1 MIFGKLIIK
10 DAVLHTHRDSFILE
24 GIKKVS
30 IHRPFLSSG
39 VMIAS
44 LAGLFAMGF
53 MDILYLS
60 ELVLLASV
68 ASTSMLFG
76 TSFAQLRLI
85 SRDLGVSEAPDA
97 VYGTYAHLK
106 RERLKISSAVAE
118 AKSGGAS

>member
-30 IHRPFLSSG
+30 IHRPFLSTG

-44 LAGLFAMGF
+44 LAGLFAVGF
-53 MDILYLS
+53 EDILYPG
-60 ELVLLASV
+60 ELALIVSV
-68 ASTSMLFG
+68 AGAAMSFG
-76 TSFAQLRLI
+76 LNLAQLRLI

-106 RERLKISSAVAE
+106 RERLKVSAAVAQ

>member
-44 LAGLFAMGF
+44 LAGLFTVGF
-53 MDILYLS
+53 ADILYPG
-60 ELVLLASV
+60 ELVLLGSV
-68 ASTSMLFG
+68 ASTAMLFG
-76 TSFAQLRLI
+76 LNLAQLRLI
-85 SRDLGVSEAPDA
+85 SRDLSVSEAPDA

-106 RERLKISSAVAE
+106 RERLKISSAVAQ

>member
-1 MIFGKLIIK
+1 MIFGKLIIN
-10 DAVLHTHRDSFILE
+10 DGVLHTHRDSFILE

-30 IHRPFLSSG
+30 IHRPFLSTG
-39 VMIAS
+39 VMVAS
-44 LAGLFAMGF
+44 LAGLFAVGF
-53 MDILYLS
+53 ADILYPS
-60 ELVLLASV
+60 ELALIVSV
-68 ASTSMLFG
+68 ASAAMLFG
-76 TSFAQLRLI
+76 LSLAQLRLI

>member
-1 MIFGKLIIK
+1 MIFGQLIIK

-30 IHRPFLSSG
+30 IYRPFLSSG
-39 VMIAS
+39 MMFAS
-44 LAGLFAMGF
+44 LAGLFAVGF
-53 MDILYLS
+53 ADILYPG
-60 ELVLLASV
+60 ELVLLGSV
-68 ASTSMLFG
+68 ASAGMGFG
-76 TSFAQLRLI
+76 LNLAQLRLI

-106 RERLKISSAVAE
+106 RERLRISSAVAE

>member
-30 IHRPFLSSG
+30 IHRPFLSTG
-39 VMIAS
+39 VMVAS
-44 LAGLFAMGF
+44 LAGLFAVGF
-53 MDILYLS
+53 SDILYPG
-60 ELVLLASV
+60 ELVLLALV
-68 ASTSMLFG
+68 AVMAMLFG
-76 TSFAQLRLI
+76 LNLARLRLI

-106 RERLKISSAVAE
+106 RERLKISSAVAQ

>member
-30 IHRPFLSSG
+30 IHRPFLSTG
-39 VMIAS
+39 VVIAS
-44 LAGLFAMGF
+44 LSGVFSLGF
-53 MDILYLS
+53 GDILYPG
-60 ELVLLASV
+60 EFLVLCTIACLGMGV
-68 ASTSMLFG
+68 GLNL
-76 TSFAQLRLI
+76 AQLRLI

-106 RERLKISSAVAE
+106 RERLKISSAVAQ